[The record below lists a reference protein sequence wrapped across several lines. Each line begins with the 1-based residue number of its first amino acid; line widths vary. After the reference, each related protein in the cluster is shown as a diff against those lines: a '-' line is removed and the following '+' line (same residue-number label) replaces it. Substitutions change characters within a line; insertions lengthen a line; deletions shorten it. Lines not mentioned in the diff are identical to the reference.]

1 MSGMLYIPLM
11 PWDGGLVVPTATAV
25 AYYLTKNP
33 KTTVTVGAGVLVVA
47 GLINFLELQF

>member
-1 MSGMLYIPLM
+1 MSGQLYIPLM

-33 KTTVTVGAGVLVVA
+33 KTTATVGAGVFVVA
-47 GLINFLELQF
+47 GLVNLLELRF